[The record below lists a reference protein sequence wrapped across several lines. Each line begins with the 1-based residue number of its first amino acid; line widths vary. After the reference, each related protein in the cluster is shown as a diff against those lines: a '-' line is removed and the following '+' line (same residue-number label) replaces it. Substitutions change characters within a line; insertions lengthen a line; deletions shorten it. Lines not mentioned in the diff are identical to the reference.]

1 MIRHNGSYAALL
13 IIAGCK
19 EVGYTFYMDIKEI
32 ESAIAQLPHSE
43 LAELA
48 KWFEEFQAQVWDE
61 QLEQDVKA
69 GRLDALLEQ
78 AEQDFEQGQCEP
90 L

>member
-1 MIRHNGSYAALL
+1 MG
-13 IIAGCK
+13 
-19 EVGYTFYMDIKEI
+19 IKEI
-32 ESAIAQLPHSE
+32 ESAIARLPPSE
-43 LAELA
+43 LAELV
-48 KWFEEFQAQVWDE
+48 KWFEEFQAQAWDA

-78 AEQDFEQGQCEP
+78 AEQDFEQGRCEP

>member
-1 MIRHNGSYAALL
+1 
-13 IIAGCK
+13 
-19 EVGYTFYMDIKEI
+19 MDVKEI
-32 ESAIAQLPHSE
+32 ESAIARLPPSE

-48 KWFEEFQAQVWDE
+48 KWFEEFQARAWDA

-69 GRLDALLEQ
+69 GRLDELIEQ
-78 AEQDFEQGQCEP
+78 AERDFEQGQCEP

>member
-1 MIRHNGSYAALL
+1 
-13 IIAGCK
+13 
-19 EVGYTFYMDIKEI
+19 MDIKEI
-32 ESAIAQLPHSE
+32 ESAITQLPPSE

-61 QLEQDVKA
+61 QLKQDMKA
-69 GRLDALLEQ
+69 GRLDSLVIQ
-78 AEQDFEQGQCEP
+78 AEQNFEQGQCKP